1 MAFRT
6 WGRLLLT
13 ALGVSVLAGAGQ
25 LGIAYGFGV
34 VRLDG
39 AFVDGSVNRWPAQL
53 AWVGWFAAVAT
64 IAGAVLTERLARR
77 DASPAGTAE
86 LLSIAGV
93 SAVGAT
99 VVAPLCMQPARAAE
113 LGGTVDPVWAVG
125 ICAILGAVVGAGAAI
140 AVLLK
145 PPFGWSV
152 ALTAAAVWLL
162 ALISV
167 APSVASTGTLPT
179 VRLGVLEP
187 SWLDPAAAQR
197 LAMLVLPTLALLAGA
212 AVGVLARRAGHLPL
226 VGGAAGAAG
235 PVLLA
240 FAYLTAGPGTAADR
254 YQLAPYY
261 GALIA
266 VAAGALGSTATTV
279 LPRPATTAAGPDA
292 IEPTDI
298 LQPLPAAPATSDPA
312 PTAPVTVR
320 APGAPS
326 PAHWD
331 WPEAGGLTPAGLSR
345 RPFDRPAAELPADR
359 AEPTPVPEP
368 APVHG
373 PTPAHEPA
381 PGTVDEAAVTGRDSA
396 TAPAVAGEAASDHHW
411 FGAPT
416 PSGLPSEQR
425 PDVAP
430 AHHTAAPQPHP
441 DPTRPAREAD
451 DSGADRPDTQP
462 AREADD
468 SGAGRPDTR
477 PARALGDTVPEEPAA
492 GRDDADLVRNLQM
505 PGSPPPGRRTSA
517 IDVLAAGRPTPPADP
532 APVTPPAP
540 PVGITPPV
548 ESARPAAGTAR
559 AVDRTG
565 AAPVERDRTDVPDP
579 AAAHEVPGAVPAE
592 PATEVAPARATR
604 PRRNR
609 AGSPTPTP
617 PPADQPL
624 STARSADDAS
634 PTVRAL
640 DDAPS
645 AGRRADRATPA
656 GTPSA
661 SKDAPP
667 AARPAGGAT
676 AAEAPAAEAAVEPD
690 VSAPAAPA
698 PVGRAKRTRKPRT
711 TRAATDQVPAE
722 PSITTPASTTGPTP
736 TTTPGSTTVPAITTP
751 SGTAEPSTTPASVFE
766 PTGSIP
772 AAAANTPT
780 TGGEAKADVPA
791 THRPEAPDQA
801 PVAGTTGGSTPTAGE
816 RRNFFFAPEPPP
828 ADLPEPPASPRP
840 RVPIFEDVT
849 PGDVRPA
856 WPIAPATNWPVAP
869 RGGAGSTE
877 SGAPTA
883 GRAGDPDGTGTP
895 DGTGPA
901 HVTRPEPAPRPRHR
915 ALPDLGRSTGWDALA
930 NARPAGPATPPPT
943 DRAPETTAPET
954 SGPETAGPEAT
965 GHSGPAPESTGRVL
979 PAWDG
984 QAAQTTSGGR
994 HADVSGADAA
1004 PEAAGGKSKARRG
1017 LFRRN
1022 RGKGGEPGEVD
1033 RESEP
1038 LPRQDEEYVDWVAGL
1053 ASDDDADD
1061 TRSLRTG
1068 RHHRD

>member
-93 SAVGAT
+93 SALGAT

-152 ALTAAAVWLL
+152 ALTGAAVWLL

-167 APSVASTGTLPT
+167 APSVASTGRLPT

-197 LAMLVLPTLALLAGA
+197 LAILLLPTLALLAGA
-212 AVGVLARRAGHLPL
+212 AVGALARRAGHLPL

-266 VAAGALGSTATTV
+266 VAAGVLGSTATTV

-298 LQPLPAAPATSDPA
+298 LQPLPASPATTGPADPA
-312 PTAPVTVR
+312 PAAPVTVR
-320 APGAPS
+320 PAGAPN

-331 WPEAGGLTPAGLSR
+331 WPEAGGLTPAGLTRQS
-345 RPFDRPAAELPADR
+345 PGRPAAELPADR
-359 AEPTPVPEP
+359 TEP
-368 APVHG
+368 ARV
-373 PTPAHEPA
+373 HEPG
-381 PGTVDEAAVTGRDSA
+381 PGTVDEVTATRRAAP
-396 TAPAVAGEAASDHHW
+396 TAPAAATPGVAGEAAPDRHW
-411 FGAPT
+411 FDAST
-416 PSGLPSEQR
+416 PSGLSSEQR
-425 PDVAP
+425 SDVAP
-430 AHHTAAPQPHP
+430 SRDTAAAQPEP
-441 DPTRPAREAD
+441 DPTRPARAAG
-451 DSGADRPDTQP
+451 DSDADRPATQP
-462 AREADD
+462 AWAF
-468 SGAGRPDTR
+468 
-477 PARALGDTVPEEPAA
+477 GDTVPEEPAT

-532 APVTPPAP
+532 DPVTPPAAPMGSDPVTPPAP
-540 PVGITPPV
+540 LTEPAPVTPLV
-548 ESARPAAGTAR
+548 ESARPAASPAATAR
-559 AVDRTG
+559 AADRTG
-565 AAPVERDRTDVPDP
+565 AASLKRDRTDVPEP
-579 AAAHEVPGAVPAE
+579 AAEREVPGAVPAE
-592 PATEVAPARATR
+592 PATQAAPARATR
-604 PRRNR
+604 SRRGR
-609 AGSPTPTP
+609 AGAPTPTPTP
-617 PPADQPL
+617 PPADEALP
-624 STARSADDAS
+624 TARSGDDV
-634 PTVRAL
+634 PPPVRSL
-640 DDAPS
+640 DDAPTT
-645 AGRRADRATPA
+645 GRRADRATPA
-656 GTPSA
+656 DTRA
-661 SKDAPP
+661 DRNDAPST
-667 AARPAGGAT
+667 ARPADGAT
-676 AAEAPAAEAAVEPD
+676 AADALPADALPAETAAEAAEAGG
-690 VSAPAAPA
+690 SAPAAPA
-698 PVGRAKRTRKPRT
+698 PVSRAKRTRKPRP

-722 PSITTPASTTGPTP
+722 PTTTTPASTAEP
-736 TTTPGSTTVPAITTP
+736 TTAPASTAELTGST
-751 SGTAEPSTTPASVFE
+751 
-766 PTGSIP
+766 P
-772 AAAANTPT
+772 AAAAHTPT
-780 TGGEAKADVPA
+780 TGADPA
-791 THRPEAPDQA
+791 GGMPAPHLPEAPDQAAPA
-801 PVAGTTGGSTPTAGE
+801 PVAGTTGDPAGGRTPEAGE
-816 RRNFFFAPEPPP
+816 RRNFFVAPEPPP

-849 PGDVRPA
+849 PGNVRPA
-856 WPIAPATNWPVAP
+856 WPLAPGTNWPVAP
-869 RGGAGSTE
+869 RGGTGSTE
-877 SGAPTA
+877 PGGPTT
-883 GRAGDPDGTGTP
+883 GRDSNPEGTGTADGTGTSQ
-895 DGTGPA
+895 A
-901 HVTRPEPAPRPRHR
+901 ARPEPAPRPRHR

-930 NARPAGPATPPPT
+930 NARPASPTTPPAT
-943 DRAPETTAPET
+943 DRTPDTPA
-954 SGPETAGPEAT
+954 PEAT
-965 GHSGPAPESTGRVL
+965 GHTGPAPEITG
-979 PAWDG
+979 PEASGHANAAPEATGPIAWDG
-984 QAAQTTSGGR
+984 PAAETTSGGR
-994 HADVSGADAA
+994 HADVSEADAA
-1004 PEAAGGKSKARRG
+1004 PEAPGGKSKARRG

-1038 LPRQDEEYVDWVAGL
+1038 LARQDEEYVDWVAGL
-1053 ASDDDADD
+1053 ASDDNADD
-1061 TRSLRTG
+1061 ARSLRTG

>member
-6 WGRLLLT
+6 WGKLLLT

-64 IAGAVLTERLARR
+64 IAGAVLTARLARR

-93 SAVGAT
+93 SALGAT

-152 ALTAAAVWLL
+152 ALTAAAVWLV

-179 VRLGVLEP
+179 ARLGVLEP

-212 AVGVLARRAGHLPL
+212 AVGALARRAGHLPL

-279 LPRPATTAAGPDA
+279 LPRPVTTAAGRDA

-298 LQPLPAAPATSDPA
+298 LQPLPASPATTGAADPA
-312 PTAPVTVR
+312 PAAQVTVR

-331 WPEAGGLTPAGLSR
+331 WPEAGGLTPAGLTR
-345 RPFDRPAAELPADR
+345 RSLDRPAELPADR
-359 AEPTPVPEP
+359 AEPTPV
-368 APVHG
+368 
-373 PTPAHEPA
+373 HEPG
-381 PGTVDEAAVTGRDSA
+381 PGTVDEATA
-396 TAPAVAGEAASDHHW
+396 TRHHAPAAATPGVGGEPASDRHW

-416 PSGLPSEQR
+416 PSGPSSEQR
-425 PDVAP
+425 SDVAP
-430 AHHTAAPQPHP
+430 SHDTVAAKPEP

-451 DSGADRPDTQP
+451 DSDADRPDTQ
-462 AREADD
+462 AAW
-468 SGAGRPDTR
+468 AF
-477 PARALGDTVPEEPAA
+477 GDTVPDGPAA
-492 GRDDADLVRNLQM
+492 RRDDADLVRHLQM

-532 APVTPPAP
+532 APVPPPAA
-540 PVGITPPV
+540 PVGSDSVSPLV
-548 ESARPAAGTAR
+548 ESARPTASPAKTAR
-559 AVDRTG
+559 AADRTG
-565 AAPVERDRTDVPDP
+565 AGSVAPDRTDAPDP
-579 AAAHEVPGAVPAE
+579 AATDREVPGAVPAE
-592 PATEVAPARATR
+592 PATEAAPARGTR
-604 PRRNR
+604 SRRNR
-609 AGSPTPTP
+609 AGAPTPTP
-617 PPADQPL
+617 PPADDVP
-624 STARSADDAS
+624 

-640 DDAPS
+640 DDAP
-645 AGRRADRATPA
+645 APGRRADRATPA
-656 GTPSA
+656 DT
-661 SKDAPP
+661 P
-667 AARPAGGAT
+667 AARNDAPSTSRPADGAT
-676 AAEAPAAEAAVEPD
+676 APDALAAEAAAAAGDSV
-690 VSAPAAPA
+690 PAAPT

-711 TRAATDQVPAE
+711 TRAAADQVPAGPSTNTPTGTTE
-722 PSITTPASTTGPTP
+722 PTITTPAGTAEPATTPASTVELTGNT
-736 TTTPGSTTVPAITTP
+736 
-751 SGTAEPSTTPASVFE
+751 
-766 PTGSIP
+766 P
-772 AAAANTPT
+772 AAADTPT
-780 TGGEAKADVPA
+780 TGTDPAADTRA
-791 THRPEAPDQA
+791 ADLPEAPDQA
-801 PVAGTTGGSTPTAGE
+801 APAPGEDRTGDPAGGE

-849 PGDVRPA
+849 PGNVRPA

-869 RGGAGSTE
+869 RGGPGSTGPG
-877 SGAPTA
+877 SPSA
-883 GRAGDPDGTGTP
+883 GRDGDPDGTGTP
-895 DGTGPA
+895 DGTGP
-901 HVTRPEPAPRPRHR
+901 RPEPAPRPRHR
-915 ALPDLGRSTGWDALA
+915 ALPDLGRTTGWDALA
-930 NARPAGPATPPPT
+930 NPRPAGPTTPPPT
-943 DRAPETTAPET
+943 DPALETTAPEPT
-954 SGPETAGPEAT
+954 GPTGSGPEAT
-965 GHSGPAPESTGRVL
+965 GPTGPAPEATGPVL

-984 QAAQTTSGGR
+984 QAVEPTSGGR
-994 HADVSGADAA
+994 HADVSEADAA
-1004 PEAAGGKSKARRG
+1004 TEAAGGKSKARRG

-1022 RGKGGEPGEVD
+1022 RGKGGEPGDVD

-1038 LPRQDEEYVDWVAGL
+1038 LARQDEEYVDWVAGL
-1053 ASDDDADD
+1053 AADDNGDDA
-1061 TRSLRTG
+1061 RSLRTG